1 MYLLLVKKEALQ
13 LVSHYNISH
22 TLYNTQS
29 CIITLVGDD
38 YMMVDLTPSISSDYS
53 FTVTINEDDDIELDE
68 LFTLTLATVEDG
80 VSISQSTT
88 VITITDTSEL
98 LLYYTVV

>member
-29 CIITLVGDD
+29 YIITLVGDD

-53 FTVTINEDDDIELDE
+53 FNVTINEDDVIEPDE
-68 LFTLTLATVEDG
+68 LFTLTLATDEDG
-80 VSISQSTT
+80 VLISQSTT
-88 VITITDTSEL
+88 EITIIDTSEL
-98 LLYYTVV
+98 L